1 MIFKNINI
9 VFYSINPLNFIFA
22 FILSLF
28 FKVIYWRKINIPKV
42 FLYNF
47 HQLFEYGS
55 FDMQDWAT
63 KLAPVHCLI
72 KEKINVNNK
81 FKNESLDFLNG
92 GLEAN
97 LKLAAAQNIVLDY
110 EKIFHFFELLK
121 LHKTKYKYTNTYIV
135 HFNIY
140 KKLLDINLISKS
152 KEIKLV
158 FNFN

>member
-63 KLAPVHCLI
+63 KLATVHCLI

-121 LHKTKYKYTNTYIV
+121 LHKTKYKYTSTYSKFV
-135 HFNIY
+135 VCGLQFAVYDLRFAHY
-140 KKLLDINLISKS
+140 GLLFT
-152 KEIKLV
+152 V
-158 FNFN
+158 RG